1 MSDKD
6 ETKRRSGDS
15 PGAAQ
20 ESVTRLSESGEA
32 FRKATSDL
40 QLIFKNMINA
50 FVVWESVFDE
60 RGNYVSIRFGYFND
74 AYSRMAKFNLE
85 DVQGRDVF
93 EVWPETDKKWV
104 DVYRE
109 VAITGMPRTFEMYH
123 HPTRG
128 TYHCNAYRPTDSPN
142 WVCVI
147 FEDITERKRAD
158 EVLRESEAKYR
169 ALIET
174 TDTGFVILDV
184 SGNVL
189 DANAEYVRLAGYGT
203 LDEIRGR
210 SVREWTALHDAER
223 NTREVQRC
231 FKEGFI
237 RNLRIDY
244 VDTNRRFTPIEINA
258 TVVRTEM
265 GPRIVTL
272 CRDVSDRLRVEK
284 ENSAL
289 QSQLLQSQK
298 MESIGGLAGGIAHD
312 FNNILTAIIG
322 YASLLQMDMDKND
335 PKRMYVDQILASG
348 QKAACLTQS
357 LLAFSRKQVME
368 LKPVDVNRLVREME
382 KILGRLLT
390 EDIELKIVLS
400 RDEVT
405 VMADSI
411 QLDQVL
417 LNLATN
423 ARDAMPKGGKL
434 VIGATEAV
442 LDHDFQRA
450 HGFGEPGEYAVIS
463 VTDTGQGMDARTR
476 ERVFEP
482 FFTTKETG
490 RGTGLGLSMVY
501 GIIKQHNGYIDVTS
515 EQGVGTV
522 FRIYLPAVKAHVERT
537 KQAGRA
543 VRGGKETVLV
553 AEDNDELRKLM
564 KEVLARKGYTVLE
577 ARDGEDALRVFEV
590 HREQIDLLV
599 LDVVM
604 PRRNGRDVYEEILKT
619 KPYAKVLFTSGY
631 TGDVV
636 LDKGIRDET
645 VNFIS
650 KPLSPE
656 DLLRKVREVLD
667 R

>member
-1 MSDKD
+1 VNDED
-6 ETKRRSGDS
+6 ETKRRSGDDS
-15 PGAAQ
+15 GAAQ
-20 ESVTRLSESGEA
+20 ESVTGLYESGEA
-32 FRKATSDL
+32 FKKATSDL

-60 RGNYVSIRFGYFND
+60 QGNYVSIRFGYFND
-74 AYSRMAKFNLE
+74 AYARMAKFKLK
-85 DVQGRDVF
+85 DVQGKDVF
-93 EVWPETDKKWV
+93 EVWPETDKRWV
-104 DVYRE
+104 DTYRE
-109 VAITGMPRTFEMYH
+109 VATTGVPRTFEMYH
-123 HPTRG
+123 HPTTG

-174 TDTGFVILDV
+174 TDTGFVILDG

-189 DANAEYVRLAGYGT
+189 DANAEYVRLAGYRT

-223 NTREVQRC
+223 NVREVKRC
-231 FKEGFI
+231 FEQGSI

-244 VDTNRRFTPIEINA
+244 VDRSGRFTPIEINA
-258 TVVRTEM
+258 TVISTET
-265 GPRIVTL
+265 GLRIVTL
-272 CRDVSDRLRVEK
+272 CRDVSDRMRAEQEK
-284 ENSAL
+284 TTLE
-289 QSQLLQSQK
+289 SQLLQSQK

-335 PKRMYVDQILASG
+335 PQRIYVDQILASG
-348 QKAACLTQS
+348 QKAASLTQS

-368 LKPVDVNRLVREME
+368 LKPVDVNCLVREME

-400 RDEVT
+400 RDDVT
-405 VMADSI
+405 VMADST

-434 VIGATEAV
+434 IIGATGV
-442 LDHDFQRA
+442 ILDADFQRA
-450 HGFGEPGEYAVIS
+450 HGYGEQGEYAVIS
-463 VTDTGQGMDARTR
+463 VTDTGCGMDGRTR
-476 ERVFEP
+476 ERIFEP

-490 RGTGLGLSMVY
+490 KGTGLGLSMVY

-522 FRIYLPAVKAHVERT
+522 FRIYLPAVKTHVEPT

-543 VRGGKETVLV
+543 VRGGKETILV
-553 AEDNDELRKLM
+553 AEDNHELRKLI

-577 ARDGEDALRVFEV
+577 AGDGEEALRVFEI

-604 PRRNGRDVYEEILKT
+604 PRRNGREVYEEVLRT
-619 KPYAKVLFTSGY
+619 TPDAKVLFTSGY
-631 TGDVV
+631 TGDVI
-636 LDKGIRDET
+636 LDKGIHDET

-650 KPLSPE
+650 KPLFPD